1 MNGVMLNV
9 HEACDTIDGLLDYLF
24 GTGFMN
30 KDELVEYDEALSAI
44 KNYIKIN
51 EGENADDL
59 YNVSCN

>member
-9 HEACDTIDGLLDYLF
+9 HEACDALDGLLDYLF
-24 GTGFMN
+24 GVGFMDKN
-30 KDELVEYDEALSAI
+30 ELSEYDEALSAI

-51 EGENADDL
+51 EGENANDL